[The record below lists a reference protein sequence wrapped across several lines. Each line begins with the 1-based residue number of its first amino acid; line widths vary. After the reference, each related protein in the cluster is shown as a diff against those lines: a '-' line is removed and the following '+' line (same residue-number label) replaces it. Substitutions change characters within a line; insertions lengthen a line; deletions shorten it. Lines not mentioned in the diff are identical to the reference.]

1 MAIDRHYFLRTIV
14 ALLAASALSVAVA
27 APTTADGG
35 VPAAWEQSGLDLMP
49 WPAHIALHDGRLP
62 LTKQFDIDV
71 AGHAGQRVYHA
82 ADRLLQHLQR
92 RTGVVFKQHVVAKG
106 SDDPHA
112 TLVIRVRRPA
122 VLEIGEDESYRLR
135 IDSQHAVLTA
145 TDGLGALHGLQTF
158 LQLVQS
164 DPEGYYLP
172 AVEIRDQPRF
182 QWRGLM
188 IDVARH
194 FEPVNVIER
203 NIRGMAAVKMNV
215 LHLHLSDNQ
224 GFRIQSKVYPELT
237 AQGSR
242 GQFFTQAQMK
252 AIIRY
257 AGDRGIIVV
266 PEFDLPAHA
275 VSWLV
280 SHPELASAP
289 GPYHLY
295 IHFGGKNPAFD
306 PSNPETYRFLDGFFK
321 EMAGLFPGH
330 YIHIGGDENSGQQW
344 NNNPYIQAYMQP
356 SIPSDEALQTRFIQ
370 KLAAMI
376 NADGKQVIGWDEI
389 LQPGLPKGAVIQS
402 WRGKESLD
410 QAAREGHPAI
420 LSNGYYLDLLYS
432 AGDYYQNDPGPV
444 GTHLKASA
452 RKNILGGEAEMWGEL
467 VRPATIDSRIWPSA
481 AAVAER
487 LWSPVSLRDV
497 PWMYRRLHAENLRL
511 EALGLTQIRNQQ
523 VLLRQL
529 AGQYDIGPLQ
539 VLVDVISPVRGYQR
553 GASGNYTIYSPL
565 SSIADAATGNP
576 WSAIQ
581 FSEAVNEFK
590 AHPDVATEQEIR
602 ACLEQWI
609 ANDPALEELIR
620 RSPALHS
627 ITPLAHSLVALSKIG
642 LKALDYI
649 DEKQPAPYAWARQ
662 TTTDFLQAR
671 EPAAETKLRVV
682 DAIEQLVV
690 MAVKAGASDASRASE
705 KMSDSSAPRRGALFA
720 DRLKGQQG
728 TGSSPGES
736 CNDGCGLAQAI
747 VPAVSRER
755 WSESLGEVAVPVR
768 PETGPELQPFG
779 KLHIDRDW
787 LSQ

>member
-1 MAIDRHYFLRTIV
+1 VLV
-14 ALLAASALSVAVA
+14 ALLAASALSVTFA
-27 APTTADGG
+27 APTSAGRG
-35 VPAAWEQSGLDLMP
+35 VPTAWKRSGLDLMP

-62 LTKQFDIDV
+62 LTREFDIAV
-71 AGHAGQRVYHA
+71 TGHGGQRVYDA

-92 RTGVVFKQHVVAKG
+92 RTGIVFKQHVVAND
-106 SDDPHA
+106 STDPRA
-112 TLVIRVRRPA
+112 TLVIHVRRPA

-164 DPEGYYLP
+164 DPPGYYLP
-172 AVEIRDQPRF
+172 AVDIRDKPRF
-182 QWRGLM
+182 KWRGLM

-203 NIRGMAAVKMNV
+203 NLRGMAAVKLNV

-242 GQFFTQAQMK
+242 GQFFTQAQIK
-252 AIIRY
+252 TIIGY

-289 GPYHLY
+289 GPYHPY
-295 IHFGGKNPAFD
+295 THFGGKNPAFD
-306 PSNPETYRFLDGFFK
+306 PSNPETYRFLDRFFK
-321 EMAGLFPGH
+321 EMADLFPGH
-330 YIHIGGDENSGQQW
+330 YIHIGGDENSGEQW

-356 SIPSDEALQTRFIQ
+356 SITSDEALQTRFIQ
-370 KLAAMI
+370 KLAGMI

-432 AGDYYQNDPGPV
+432 AADYYQNDPIPA
-444 GTHLKASA
+444 GTHLGASV
-452 RKNILGGEAEMWGEL
+452 RKNILGGKAEMWGEL

-487 LWSPVSLRDV
+487 LWSPRGVRDV
-497 PWMYRRLHAENLRL
+497 PWMYRRLRVENLRL

-529 AGQYDIGPLQ
+529 AGGYDIGPLQ
-539 VLVDVISPVRGYQR
+539 MLVDVISPVRGYQR

-576 WSAIQ
+576 WSAIR
-581 FSEAVNEFK
+581 FSEAVNEFN
-590 AHPDVATEQEIR
+590 AHPDAATEQEIR

-609 ANDPALEELIR
+609 GNDPALEELIHG
-620 RSPALHS
+620 SPSLDS
-627 ITPLAHSLVALSKIG
+627 IAPLAHSLVALSKIG

-649 DEKQPAPYAWARQ
+649 DQGQPAPYAWVRR

-671 EPAAETKLRVV
+671 EPAAETKLRIV

-690 MAVKAGASDASRASE
+690 MSVKAGASDAAPSRE
-705 KMSDSSAPRRGALFA
+705 KVSDSIAPRPGAISA
-720 DRLKGQQG
+720 DRLDGQRG
-728 TGSSPGES
+728 TERSPGGY
-736 CNDGCGLAQAI
+736 CNDRGGLAQAS
-747 VPAVSRER
+747 VAGMARGH
-755 WSESLGEVAVPVR
+755 WSESSGDVAVQVR
-768 PETGPELQPFG
+768 PVAGPELQPFG
-779 KLHIDRDW
+779 KRHVDRNG